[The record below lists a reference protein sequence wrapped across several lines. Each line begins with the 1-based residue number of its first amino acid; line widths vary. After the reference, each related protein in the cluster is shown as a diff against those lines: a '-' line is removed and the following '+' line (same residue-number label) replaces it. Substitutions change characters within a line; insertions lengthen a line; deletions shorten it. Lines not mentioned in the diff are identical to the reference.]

1 MCDRGSIHNLNMGG
15 LFHED
20 PIERSIIMGKITK
33 KEIKKLLKA
42 ARKKEFRKCIE
53 DQIIKEANKKTG
65 SADPIVI
72 DACIEI
78 GVEKTEGVV
87 SSGKIQSSALR
98 RCTYICYVIG
108 GTRICRRICY

>member
-1 MCDRGSIHNLNMGG
+1 MG
-15 LFHED
+15 LLPED
-20 PIERSIIMGKITK
+20 PIERGIIMDKITD
-33 KEIKKLLKA
+33 KELKKLLKKT
-42 ARKKEFRKCIE
+42 RKKKFR
-53 DQIIKEANKKTG
+53 DDVQDAVKEHANNKLG
-65 SADPIVI
+65 GAVPIVI